1 MTGISFRCFAFSGLD
16 LTDVLRRIRR
26 DIAENFWEEG
36 LPGSQKT
43 ASLAQA

>member
-1 MTGISFRCFAFSGLD
+1 MTEISFRLFVILIS
-16 LTDVLRRIRR
+16 TDVLREIPR